1 MLPSR
6 YKPCTAALVFLSV
19 ALAVGPAWGHE
30 GAGAFGGFAAGFMH
44 PLLGW
49 DHLAAM
55 IAVGLWGA
63 FLGGQ
68 AIWVLPIAFPVIMA
82 MGGALGVAGVPLPAV
97 EAGIASSA
105 IVLGGAVAAALRPP
119 LSIAALLVGAFAV
132 LHGHAHGTE
141 LPVAASPLAYSAGFV
156 LATGLLHLLGI
167 GIGTFTCWPAGLFVV
182 RMIGVAIAVVGI
194 VFLAGAA

>member
-6 YKPCTAALVFLSV
+6 YKPCTAALVFLSA

-68 AIWVLPIAFPVIMA
+68 
-82 MGGALGVAGVPLPAV
+82 
-97 EAGIASSA
+97 
-105 IVLGGAVAAALRPP
+105 
-119 LSIAALLVGAFAV
+119 
-132 LHGHAHGTE
+132 GHAHGTE

-156 LATGLLHLLGI
+156 LATGQLHLLGI
-167 GIGTFTCWPAGLFVV
+167 GIGTFTCWPAGLFAV

>member
-1 MLPSR
+1 MSLSEYR
-6 YKPCTAALVFLSV
+6 PCTAAIAFLLTASV
-19 ALAVGPAWGHE
+19 VAPAWGHE

-55 IAVGLWGA
+55 LAVGLWGA

-68 AIWVLPIAFPVIMA
+68 AIWVLPIAFPMIMA
-82 MGGALGVAGVPLPAV
+82 VGGALGVAGVPLPAV

-119 LSIAALLVGAFAV
+119 LSIAAPLVGAFAV

-141 LPVAASPLAYSAGFV
+141 LPLAASPLAYSVGFV
-156 LATGLLHLLGI
+156 LTTGLLHLLGI
-167 GIGTFTCWPAGLFVV
+167 GIGTFTCWPTGLFAV
-182 RMIGVAIAVVGI
+182 RLIGVAIAVVGI
-194 VFLAGAA
+194 TFLAGAA